1 MSVCLHVAW
10 LTVNSSDVPLSGL
23 QPPLHLLP
31 APQDTAQAPSS
42 QVLRARCVLY
52 KHLTAA
58 QPGALRK
65 GCY

>member
-1 MSVCLHVAW
+1 MSTCWHVAGHR
-10 LTVNSSDVPLSGL
+10 VSSSDVPPSGL

-31 APQDTAQAPSS
+31 YPQDTAPAPSS

-52 KHLTAA
+52 KHLSAA